1 MLSVTQAT
9 NQESIEGP
17 ILAVEG
23 GTEENNKKVRIV
35 SVMVEIRTGKHYC
48 LSHHAW

>member
-23 GTEENNKKVRIV
+23 GIEEKNKKAGIV
-35 SVMVEIRTGKHYC
+35 SVVVVIQTGKLYC
-48 LSHHAW
+48 LSHLAW